1 MKKLQPHK
9 IREVSQHVGITE
21 KDEGRKLT
29 SVSTFWATCSRCSNL
44 LKKKNLIFKLPEML
58 LETSPV
64 EQPVIHM
71 KMAVF
76 LARNSPPEVLL

>member
-9 IREVSQHVGITE
+9 IREVIQHVGITE

-44 LKKKNLIFKLPEML
+44 LKKIFDFQ
-58 LETSPV
+58 TS
-64 EQPVIHM
+64 
-71 KMAVF
+71 
-76 LARNSPPEVLL
+76 RNAFRNKPS